1 MNLLEA
7 KEITQTEI
15 DYINELTIKGMKV
28 KEIVE
33 RELGKGATA
42 VEVEGVFQAFNAL
55 LKQSNYTLNREK
67 NIYELKKRA
76 NKKSSKKTDEDGSK
90 KEEVSK
96 IKSPSVQKKSNEK
109 TENFELKNEPENEA
123 ETVDCNEVQES
134 SNDDN
139 EKDNKKRARQKP
151 TKSNPLAIASPLD
164 IAEIVCE
171 SAGKKEDRV
180 GTGVYVMQ
188 PIADDFAILENELYY
203 LPGYALV
210 DVALIMASQ
219 NMDILEKSKVFKRF
233 TEIVRED
240 KVAAKK
246 ARNKEDEEN
255 KNKQS
260 ENNRQDENENNDE
273 NNQQGGSNNKGNEN
287 KKNRKKQTNIKLCK
301 ESTEAINK
309 LSHHFAFLNKSEII
323 NLSMYALSQ
332 SAQDSFMKDKDVK
345 NEK

>member
-1 MNLLEA
+1 MKLLEA
-7 KEITQTEI
+7 KEITQKEI
-15 DYINELTIKGMKV
+15 DYINQLTIKGMKV

-42 VEVEGVFQAFNAL
+42 VEVEGMFQTFNTL
-55 LKQSNYTLNREK
+55 LKQSNYTFNREK

-90 KEEVSK
+90 KEEVDK
-96 IKSPSVQKKSNEK
+96 IKYPSVQKKSNEK
-109 TENFELKNEPENEA
+109 TENSELKNEPEN
-123 ETVDCNEVQES
+123 ETVDCNEVQEP
-134 SNDDN
+134 NEDN
-139 EKDNKKRARQKP
+139 AKLGRKKP
-151 TKSNPLAIASPLD
+151 TKSNPLGIKTALD

-188 PIADDFAILENELYY
+188 PIADDFSILETELYY

-210 DVALIMASQ
+210 DVALITASR
-219 NMDILEKSKVFKRF
+219 NMDMLEKSKVFKRF

-240 KVAAKK
+240 KVAAKE
-246 ARNKEDEEN
+246 ARNKEDD
-255 KNKQS
+255 KNKSKQDG
-260 ENNRQDENENNDE
+260 NNQQDENENNDE
-273 NNQQGGSNNKGNEN
+273 NNQQGENGNKGNEN

-301 ESTEAINK
+301 ESTKAINK

-332 SAQDSFMKDKDVK
+332 SAQASFMKDKEDVK